1 MLGNYSVDRMV
12 ARAKMTDL
20 RQEAQT
26 HRLSKRMLGDRRAGS
41 LGRWIR
47 NVQRVVR
54 SILP

>member
-1 MLGNYSVDRMV
+1 MFGNYPVDRMV
-12 ARAKMTDL
+12 AHAKMTDL
-20 RQEAQT
+20 RQQART

-41 LGRWIR
+41 WGRWIR